1 MKTIAIVCAFLFC
14 ANNLF
19 AQKPYKIKSDTLNL
33 SDLSV
38 TRNEDYLQTV
48 NGSLTLNISFEQG
61 ELRQVHL
68 SFPMIKPF
76 FILLPDVFLKVKL
89 VEGIQAELIRPALYK
104 VTPVGEGTLIF
115 SK

>member
-1 MKTIAIVCAFLFC
+1 MKKLFALAILALFS
-14 ANNLF
+14 AAAY

-48 NGSLTLNISFEQG
+48 NGNLTLNITFEEK
-61 ELRQVHL
+61 ELKEIHL
-68 SFPMIKPF
+68 AFPMTNAF
-76 FILLPDVFLKVKL
+76 FIVVPDALLKVKS
-89 VEGIQAELIRPALYK
+89 VNGIEIEAINPKLYK